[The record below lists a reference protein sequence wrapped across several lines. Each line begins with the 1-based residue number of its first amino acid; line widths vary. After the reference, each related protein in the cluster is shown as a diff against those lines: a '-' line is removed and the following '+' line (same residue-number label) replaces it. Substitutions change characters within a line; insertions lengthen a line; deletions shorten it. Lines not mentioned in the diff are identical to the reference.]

1 MTSTG
6 NSTGEKAQ
14 LQRSGPSE
22 PMTDREKMARAI
34 AKADGVTWTDDRV
47 TFASTDFRSAPER
60 YRAMADAILSLK
72 QGGGLKELADEMAQH
87 QRRLANSE
95 RPSEVALWLD
105 LNRVET
111 HIRSFLAKPSD
122 SGDAP

>member
-1 MTSTG
+1 MTRQTTG
-6 NSTGEKAQ
+6 AEAQ
-14 LQRSGPSE
+14 RGSAKLGPSD
-22 PMTDREKMARAI
+22 PQ
-34 AKADGVTWTDDRV
+34 
-47 TFASTDFRSAPER
+47 STDQGVRENIYNR
-60 YRAMADAILSLK
+60 ILNLLDENHVHGDLCREDLTDAILSLK